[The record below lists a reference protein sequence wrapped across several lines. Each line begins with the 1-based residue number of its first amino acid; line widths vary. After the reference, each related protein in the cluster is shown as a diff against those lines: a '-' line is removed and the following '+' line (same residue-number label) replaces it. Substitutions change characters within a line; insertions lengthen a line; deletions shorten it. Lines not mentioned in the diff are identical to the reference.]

1 MKSNSIAPDFIKVA
15 AVVVALPRWVLA
27 LLAADGYAVPASW
40 AWVHAVSAVF
50 GSAMC
55 VLEGIAIAYI
65 LGALVRAVGRQVA
78 ILGTLTLATCATFA
92 GVLTPSIYSRVTGAE
107 IRAVLPAWGTWV
119 WAACVA
125 LSTIATVGAVG
136 YAQAVAEGDARLLQS
151 WRTVAGQWQAE
162 AERLRADLAQQDLQ
176 VRSLAAQVTQ
186 DAPSGLSQIA
196 QITPYACASCER
208 TFASQQALA
217 AHTRH
222 AHRNGHAVTE
232 PVSVAVN

>member
-1 MKSNSIAPDFIKVA
+1 MSKNSIAPDFIKFA

-65 LGALVRAVGRQVA
+65 LGALVRAQGKQIV
-78 ILGTLTLATCATFA
+78 ILGTLTLSTCATFA
-92 GVLTPSIYSRVTGAE
+92 GVLTPSIYSRVTGAQ
-107 IRAVLPAWGTWV
+107 ISAVLPAWGTWA

-125 LSTIATVGAVG
+125 MSTVATVASVG
-136 YAQAVAEGDARLLQS
+136 YAQAVAEGDAA
-151 WRTVAGQWQAE
+151 WRMVADKWRAE
-162 AERLRADLAQQDLQ
+162 AERLRADLAQQDEQ

-186 DAPSGLSQIA
+186 P
-196 QITPYACASCER
+196 TPYACAACER

-217 AHTRH
+217 AHIRH

-232 PVSVAVN
+232 PVSVAAN

>member
-1 MKSNSIAPDFIKVA
+1 MRNNSIAPDFIKVA

-65 LGALVRAVGRQVA
+65 LGALVRAQGKQIV

-107 IRAVLPAWGTWV
+107 IRAVLPAWGTWI

-136 YAQAVAEGDARLLQS
+136 YAQAVAEGDAA
-151 WRTVAGQWQAE
+151 WRMVAGQWHAE
-162 AERLRADLAQQDLQ
+162 AERLRADLAEQDAQMRQ
-176 VRSLAAQVTQ
+176 VAAQV
-186 DAPSGLSQIA
+186 A
-196 QITPYACASCER
+196 QPTPYACASCER

-217 AHTRH
+217 AHIRH
-222 AHRNGHAVTE
+222 AHKNGHTVTE
-232 PVSVAVN
+232 PMSVAVNDLA